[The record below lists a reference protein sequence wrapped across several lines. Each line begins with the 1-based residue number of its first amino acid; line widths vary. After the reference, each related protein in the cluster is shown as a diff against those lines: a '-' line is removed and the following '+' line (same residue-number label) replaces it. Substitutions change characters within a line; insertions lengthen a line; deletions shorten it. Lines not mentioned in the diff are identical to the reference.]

1 VKVLPCITAE
11 RSALLASCLSEART
25 QFVGKMVSK
34 KNAVRCSEWW
44 LSRSSSAAKQSGLCS
59 RCDHMVSA
67 RQYT

>member
-34 KNAVRCSEWW
+34 KNAVRCSDGFQGPRA
-44 LSRSSSAAKQSGLCS
+44 LQSRVDSVLVVIIWS
-59 RCDHMVSA
+59 DA